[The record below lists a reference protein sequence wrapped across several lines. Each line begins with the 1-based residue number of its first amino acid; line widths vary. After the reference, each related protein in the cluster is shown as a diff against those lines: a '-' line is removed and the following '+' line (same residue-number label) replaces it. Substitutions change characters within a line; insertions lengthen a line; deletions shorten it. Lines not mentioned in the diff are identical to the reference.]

1 MPGLNLCVINLS
13 SAKVI
18 ILVKELV
25 KQIYPSI
32 KTKQCWL
39 TFCSTFV
46 IALALILVLIKN
58 TSVKASVSPQ
68 VSVEELQATT
78 EDDSFEEESI
88 ITADSAE
95 PAPETQPQTA
105 EADNLHIIELK
116 SGDTLLNVLTGL
128 GVEYNTANNVYLS
141 VKKVFDPRDFRA
153 GQKIEVE
160 LLPTGEAPVVGA
172 LNSTVRT
179 GEHLS
184 VLLNENGT
192 YTAKI
197 EKDELIEELQSAS
210 GSINGTLSVAM
221 NKNGVPARIVANFIS
236 IFSYSVD
243 FRRDVKKGD
252 SYEIIYENYLTP
264 DGKIAKNGNIVY
276 AALNLGKSKVELYR
290 FKDSSGNVD
299 YYDAKGLALKKTL
312 SRRPMAYQSGRISSY
327 FGRRRHPIYKD
338 TRVHWGVDYPAP
350 KGSHIYAGGD
360 GVVEVAQYRSGY
372 GNYVRIRHNSEYST
386 AYGHMN
392 GFAKGIR
399 PGTRV
404 KQGQIIGY
412 VGSTGRST
420 GPHLHYEVIRNGKR
434 VNPLTIKASA
444 SENLRGKNLT
454 EFKRLVAK
462 INDTHAKM
470 LAGKKADEKLA
481 QKNATNPSEI

>member
-1 MPGLNLCVINLS
+1 M
-13 SAKVI
+13 
-18 ILVKELV
+18 VKELV

-46 IALALILVLIKN
+46 IALALILVLVKN
-58 TSVKASVSPQ
+58 TSVKASISPQ
-68 VSVEELQATT
+68 TSVEDLQLEQQA
-78 EDDSFEEESI
+78 DSFEEETI
-88 ITADSAE
+88 INADFAE
-95 PAPETQPQTA
+95 PADEQNTIAEKEEQPAPVQNA
-105 EADNLHIIELK
+105 SHIVELK
-116 SGDTLLNVLTGL
+116 SGDTLLNVLTEL
-128 GVEYNTANNVYLS
+128 GIEYNAANNVFLS
-141 VKKVFDPRDFRA
+141 VKKVFDPRDFRI

-160 LLPTGEAPVVGA
+160 LLPTDSTPIVSS
-172 LNSTVRT
+172 LRSTVRT
-179 GEHLS
+179 GEHLTVS
-184 VLLNENGT
+184 INENGT

-210 GSINGTLSVAM
+210 GTINGTLSVAM
-221 NKNGVPARIVANFIS
+221 NKNGVPSRIVANFIN
-236 IFSYSVD
+236 IFSYSID
-243 FRRDVKKGD
+243 FRRDIKKGD

-276 AALNLGKSKVELYR
+276 AALNLGKSKIELYR

-350 KGSHIYAGGD
+350 KGTHIYAGGD

-392 GFAKGIR
+392 GFAKGIK

-462 INDTHAKM
+462 INDTHEKM
-470 LAGKKADEKLA
+470 LAGKKAEEKLA